1 MTRGSGAD
9 ADDGEP
15 QVRALTVPRGGAD
28 DEDEPYDDD
37 VDDDPDDDDDDEAR
51 AAKAAQRWTRRAF
64 EAAQRGRPR
73 AAAAAFEKA
82 LELTPDDAPYRAA
95 LLINAGSYLA
105 FSGRSADALGP
116 LKEAARL
123 APDDARALHALGN
136 ALHQCD
142 AAGDALEVYAR
153 ALHAAPSPDFPP
165 NAPLLN
171 NVATILL
178 ARGERSL
185 ARGALEKS
193 LEIEPHAP
201 GTLFNLATARYSDA
215 LETRS
220 QKRRRSDEA
229 SRIVV
234 EASFSPGKADD
245 DNDDGGALDDVLRLL
260 DAAEPHAPPGSP
272 LRERVLALRA
282 CAANR
287 VPGRA
292 ALAAADLRDVLEHG
306 AEHARDARRR
316 GAALLEL
323 SRALQDDAAARRDA
337 LAEAVAV
344 LTRRRRGADGR
355 DEYSPLEAW
364 GGAPRA
370 LRARAR
376 LGSACRRRATTPP
389 GVRPPRGGRG
399 PGRRRRPARGAGGR
413 AGRASPRE
421 TRPPTI
427 PASLAANGRAR
438 ARLPTC
444 LRAVRGA
451 AERAAFGERAI
462 LRRTPMRS
470 RETSRNGIPPRPRRG
485 SKAPPITFAQA
496 QACAATSRPRAPPA
510 RSRGWAVPAH
520 QWRPCP
526 VGWGETPRRR
536 IHRRAP
542 AGAAF
547 PFPSVLPL
555 VLSRAF
561 VAHRHD

>member
-1 MTRGSGAD
+1 MLTASSR
-9 ADDGEP
+9 P
-15 QVRALTVPRGGAD
+15 QALRALTVPRGGND
-28 DEDEPYDDD
+28 DENDEPYDD
-37 VDDDPDDDDDDEAR
+37 VDDEPDDDDDDEAR

-73 AAAAAFEKA
+73 AAAHAFEKA

-123 APDDARALHALGN
+123 APDDASALHALGTPCTS
-136 ALHQCD
+136 ATR
-142 AAGDALEVYAR
+142 R
-153 ALHAAPSPDFPP
+153 ATRWRSTRELCTPRRRPTFPP

-220 QKRRRSDEA
+220 RKRTTSQA

-344 LTRRRRGADGR
+344 LDAAALAAPDGR
-355 DEYSPLEAW
+355 DEYSPLEAR
-364 GGAPRA
+364 GDAPRA

-376 LGSACRRRATTPP
+376 LELGLSPACDDAA
-389 GVRPPRGGRG
+389 GAFGHLE
-399 PGRRRRPARGAGGR
+399 AAAALGAGGARHARR
-413 AGRASPRE
+413 AGARLAARDARAADA
-421 TRPPTI
+421 I
-427 PASLAANGRAR
+427 LASLAANDAR
-438 ARLPTC
+438 ARRR
-444 LRAVRGA
+444 RACARRARGG
-451 AERAAFGERAI
+451 RAGGFGEREEE
-462 LRRTPMRS
+462 S
-470 RETSRNGIPPRPRRG
+470 EDNDVS
-485 SKAPPITFAQA
+485 
-496 QACAATSRPRAPPA
+496 
-510 RSRGWAVPAH
+510 W
-520 QWRPCP
+520 
-526 VGWGETPRRR
+526 
-536 IHRRAP
+536 
-542 AGAAF
+542 
-547 PFPSVLPL
+547 
-555 VLSRAF
+555 
-561 VAHRHD
+561 

>member
-1 MTRGSGAD
+1 MARCQLLLLYAAARMAGGLRT
-9 ADDGEP
+9 
-15 QVRALTVPRGGAD
+15 QTLRALIRRGGSSD
-28 DEDEPYDDD
+28 DEPPPYEDGDDK
-37 VDDDPDDDDDDEAR
+37 PDDDDDDEQR
-51 AAKAAQRWTRRAF
+51 AAKTAQRWTRRAF

-73 AAAAAFEKA
+73 AAAHAFEKA

-116 LKEAARL
+116 LKEAVRL

-153 ALHAAPSPDFPP
+153 ALHAAPSADFPP

-178 ARGERSL
+178 ARGERNIAES
-185 ARGALEKS
+185 ALEKS

-215 LETRS
+215 LETRANT
-220 QKRRRSDEA
+220 RRRTPADARIALEA
-229 SRIVV
+229 T
-234 EASFSPGKADD
+234 FSPGRADD
-245 DNDDGGALDDVLRLL
+245 GNDDGGALDDVLRLL

-344 LTRRRRGADGR
+344 LDAAALAAPDGR
-355 DEYSPLEAW
+355 DEYSPLKAR
-364 GGAPRA
+364 GDAPRA

-376 LGSACRRRATTPP
+376 LELGLSPACDDAAEAF
-389 GVRPPRGGRG
+389 GHLE
-399 PGRRRRPARGAGGR
+399 AAAALGAGGARHARR
-413 AGRASPRE
+413 AGDRLASQNTKRFDA
-421 TRPPTI
+421 I
-427 PASLAANGRAR
+427 LASLAANDAR
-438 ARLPTC
+438 AAIDALA
-444 LRAVRGA
+444 RAVHGA
-451 AERAAFGERAI
+451 AERAGGGGG
-462 LRRTPMRS
+462 
-470 RETSRNGIPPRPRRG
+470 REDDDEDGG
-485 SKAPPITFAQA
+485 G
-496 QACAATSRPRAPPA
+496 PA
-510 RSRGWAVPAH
+510 
-520 QWRPCP
+520 
-526 VGWGETPRRR
+526 
-536 IHRRAP
+536 
-542 AGAAF
+542 
-547 PFPSVLPL
+547 
-555 VLSRAF
+555 
-561 VAHRHD
+561 

>member
-1 MTRGSGAD
+1 MTVSRRVVLLLAALLLNIAGGLRRPQRALRVTRGGAD
-9 ADDGEP
+9 ADDERRP
-15 QVRALTVPRGGAD
+15 QALRALGVPRGGND
-28 DEDEPYDDD
+28 DENDEPYDD
-37 VDDDPDDDDDDEAR
+37 VDDEPDDDDDDEAR

-73 AAAAAFEKA
+73 AAAHAFEKA

-220 QKRRRSDEA
+220 RKRTTSQA

-344 LTRRRRGADGR
+344 LDAAALAAPDGR
-355 DEYSPLEAW
+355 DEYSPLEAR
-364 GGAPRA
+364 GDAPRA

-376 LGSACRRRATTPP
+376 LELGLSPACDDAAEAF
-389 GVRPPRGGRG
+389 GHLE
-399 PGRRRRPARGAGGR
+399 AAAALGAGGARHARR
-413 AGRASPRE
+413 AGARLAARDAK
-421 TRPPTI
+421 RFDAI
-427 PASLAANGRAR
+427 LASLAANDAR
-438 ARLPTC
+438 AAVDALA
-444 LRAVRGA
+444 RAVRGA
-451 AERAAFGERAI
+451 AERAAFGEREEE
-462 LRRTPMRS
+462 S
-470 RETSRNGIPPRPRRG
+470 EDNDVS
-485 SKAPPITFAQA
+485 
-496 QACAATSRPRAPPA
+496 
-510 RSRGWAVPAH
+510 
-520 QWRPCP
+520 
-526 VGWGETPRRR
+526 
-536 IHRRAP
+536 
-542 AGAAF
+542 
-547 PFPSVLPL
+547 
-555 VLSRAF
+555 
-561 VAHRHD
+561 

>member
-1 MTRGSGAD
+1 MTVSRRVVLLLLALLGIAGGLRRRPQRALRVTRGGAD
-9 ADDGEP
+9 ADADGEP
-15 QVRALTVPRGGAD
+15 RPQALRALTVPRGGND
-28 DEDEPYDDD
+28 DEDEPYDD
-37 VDDDPDDDDDDEAR
+37 VDEPDDDDDDEAR

-73 AAAAAFEKA
+73 AAAHAFEKA

-220 QKRRRSDEA
+220 RKRRPSEA

-344 LTRRRRGADGR
+344 LDAAARAARAGAARARPVAGVRRRRR
-355 DEYSPLEAW
+355 
-364 GGAPRA
+364 
-370 LRARAR
+370 
-376 LGSACRRRATTPP
+376 
-389 GVRPPRGGRG
+389 GVRPPRAGRG
-399 PGRRRRPARGAGGR
+399 P
-413 AGRASPRE
+413 
-421 TRPPTI
+421 
-427 PASLAANGRAR
+427 
-438 ARLPTC
+438 
-444 LRAVRGA
+444 
-451 AERAAFGERAI
+451 
-462 LRRTPMRS
+462 
-470 RETSRNGIPPRPRRG
+470 
-485 SKAPPITFAQA
+485 
-496 QACAATSRPRAPPA
+496 
-510 RSRGWAVPAH
+510 
-520 QWRPCP
+520 
-526 VGWGETPRRR
+526 
-536 IHRRAP
+536 
-542 AGAAF
+542 
-547 PFPSVLPL
+547 
-555 VLSRAF
+555 
-561 VAHRHD
+561 

>member
-1 MTRGSGAD
+1 MTFSQRLILLLALFLRISGGLRRRPLRRALSVTRGSGAD

-15 QVRALTVPRGGAD
+15 RPQALRALTVPRGGND
-28 DEDEPYDDD
+28 DENDEPYDD
-37 VDDDPDDDDDDEAR
+37 VDDEPDDDDDDEAR

-73 AAAAAFEKA
+73 AAAHAFEKA

-245 DNDDGGALDDVLRLL
+245 DNDDGGALDDVLRFL

-344 LTRRRRGADGR
+344 LDAAALAAPDGR
-355 DEYSPLEAW
+355 DEYSPLEAR
-364 GGAPRA
+364 GDAPRA

-376 LGSACRRRATTPP
+376 LELGLSPACDDAAEAF
-389 GVRPPRGGRG
+389 GHLE
-399 PGRRRRPARGAGGR
+399 AAAALGAGGARHARR
-413 AGRASPRE
+413 AGARLAARDAK
-421 TRPPTI
+421 RFDAVL
-427 PASLAANGRAR
+427 ASLAANDAR
-438 ARLPTC
+438 AAVDALA
-444 LRAVRGA
+444 RAVRGA
-451 AERAAFGERAI
+451 AERAAFGERE
-462 LRRTPMRS
+462 S
-470 RETSRNGIPPRPRRG
+470 EEEDNDVS
-485 SKAPPITFAQA
+485 
-496 QACAATSRPRAPPA
+496 
-510 RSRGWAVPAH
+510 
-520 QWRPCP
+520 
-526 VGWGETPRRR
+526 
-536 IHRRAP
+536 
-542 AGAAF
+542 
-547 PFPSVLPL
+547 
-555 VLSRAF
+555 
-561 VAHRHD
+561 